1 MSSECIIT
9 GRNSVSEALR
19 AGRSITKLYLANGR
33 PSQPLQR
40 IYEIA
45 RERGVTVEMV
55 PSKVLQRLA
64 GGTAHQG
71 VVAVAAAIDFA
82 DLTEVLADAADK
94 GKVPFLVL
102 LDGIEDV
109 HNLGAIIRTAECAG
123 VDAILLPKRHSA
135 PVNERR

>member
-1 MSSECIIT
+1 MTMSSECIIT

-64 GGTAHQG
+64 GGTA
-71 VVAVAAAIDFA
+71 I
-82 DLTEVLADAADK
+82 
-94 GKVPFLVL
+94 KVSLPWRRPL
-102 LDGIEDV
+102 
-109 HNLGAIIRTAECAG
+109 
-123 VDAILLPKRHSA
+123 ILPI
-135 PVNERR
+135 